1 MYNNIFLSFSDLQDL
16 FKERYTP
23 APVPVLL
30 EEIFDVREWLK
41 AVNQGYFSGAGGN
54 RGGGIPPKKFVIP
67 IQI

>member
-1 MYNNIFLSFSDLQDL
+1 MYNNIFLSFSDLQAL

-41 AVNQGYFSGAGGN
+41 AVNKGYFAGGGGRGN
-54 RGGGIPPKKFVIP
+54 RGEFPPKKI
-67 IQI
+67 

>member
-1 MYNNIFLSFSDLQDL
+1 MYNNIFLSFSDLQAL

-41 AVNQGYFSGAGGN
+41 AVNKGYFAGG
-54 RGGGIPPKKFVIP
+54 GEGK
-67 IQI
+67 